1 MFTRIHAK
9 MIQFDLRIYF
19 NWAGSTTNQC
29 CCVVFV
35 VVSALLLSWVTF
47 TWFSKPELA
56 EVAAVAAVALLQ
68 HWLYRSV
75 LLSTGDGRKHEWP
88 ASRWHITLLVMYI
101 PDGVGF
107 PSSSRNMFYW
117 INSHKRHEAITLCSQ
132 CTLVKKD
139 GWLEHALCF
148 NSKST
153 YN

>member
-1 MFTRIHAK
+1 

-29 CCVVFV
+29 CCVVFCCFCCCC
-35 VVSALLLSWVTF
+35 SWWCSHGLANPSLRNLCGCCQLSCIIGCRIA
-47 TWFSKPELA
+47 SG
-56 EVAAVAAVALLQ
+56 
-68 HWLYRSV
+68 SV
-75 LLSTGDGRKHEWP
+75 LLSTGDERKNEWP

-107 PSSSRNMFYW
+107 PSSSRNMFHW